1 MAYFL
6 IKVKV
11 KLLSGNKMKLIIAG
25 SENNKAFAVFC
36 FSCLTK
42 DALIIINIAE
52 QESIFAC

>member
-11 KLLSGNKMKLIIAG
+11 KLLSGNKIKLIIAG
-25 SENNKAFAVFC
+25 GKKIIKPALYFC

-52 QESIFAC
+52 Q